1 MKTDKPTDAMPRNC
15 PIATDAIRSSS
26 PAKRS
31 PIQVCLGW
39 ALALIVSNT
48 AAMAAET
55 VTVATRGD
63 MNQSV
68 YLDAPSANP
77 RWVVVLFA
85 GDDGAVALSSD
96 GPTKKRGNFLVRTA
110 SYWTSAGDAAAIFD
124 APSDRASG
132 MDDAF
137 RLSDAARRDVA
148 AVVAELRKRYPGAKV
163 ALVGTSRGTITVG
176 NVLRRDPAL
185 ADAFVL
191 TSPVTVAVHGQPGL
205 SGLDW
210 PRGSARV
217 LVMSNE
223 HDVCVASPFR
233 AAQRMATDYGFDF
246 IAVSSTQGG
255 GNKHADCGGQAPHGY
270 LGIEQEALAAITGW
284 LGGRAPAS
292 GAAGASAE

>member
-1 MKTDKPTDAMPRNC
+1 MKTGELTKATPTNRPGPTGA
-15 PIATDAIRSSS
+15 ARSWSH
-26 PAKRS
+26 AKRW
-31 PIQVCLGW
+31 PIRACVGW
-39 ALALIVSNT
+39 AVALIVSNT
-48 AAMAAET
+48 AAIAAGT
-55 VTVATRGD
+55 VTVPTRGGAD
-63 MNQSV
+63 QSA
-68 YLDAPSANP
+68 YLDAPSASP
-77 RWVVVLFA
+77 PWVVVLFA
-85 GDDGAVALSSD
+85 GDDGAVALSDD

-110 SYWTSAGDAAAIFD
+110 SYWTSIGDAAAVFD
-124 APSDRASG
+124 APSDYAGG

-137 RLSDAARRDVA
+137 RLSDAARQDVA
-148 AVVAELRKRYPGAKV
+148 AIVAELRKRYPAAKV
-163 ALVGTSRGTITVG
+163 ALVGTSRGTVTVG

-191 TSPVTVAVHGQPGL
+191 TSPATVAVHGKPGL

-223 HDVCVASPFR
+223 HDVCVASPFW
-233 AAQRMATDYGFDF
+233 AAKRMAADNGFDF

-270 LGIEQEALAAITGW
+270 LGIEQEALAAINAW

-292 GAAGASAE
+292 GAAGAPVE